1 MGLNLR
7 DFLFAGT
14 SWSDSVTSGW
24 QQTGDPHNRQIT
36 LKELFSGSQ
45 DRHSDTIMEAV
56 TANLKGNWLQLTA
69 GVVGIPILVNTVSK
83 LVRKPIILP
92 MNRMLKKSGLDVKV

>member
-7 DFLFAGT
+7 DFLFAG
-14 SWSDSVTSGW
+14 SDLSDYNDAGWSQSG
-24 QQTGDPHNRQIT
+24 DNHAMAIT
-36 LKELFSGSQ
+36 LRELFKGSQ
-45 DRHSDTIMEAV
+45 NRHSTTVMSAI
-56 TANLKGNWLQLTA
+56 TQNLKGNWLQLTA

-92 MNRMLKKSGLDVKV
+92 MNRMLKKSGIDVKV

>member
-1 MGLNLR
+1 MR
-7 DFLFAGT
+7 
-14 SWSDSVTSGW
+14 
-24 QQTGDPHNRQIT
+24 
-36 LKELFSGSQ
+36 ELFSGEQ
-45 DRHSDTIMEAV
+45 HRHSNTVMQAI
-56 TANLKGNWLQLTA
+56 TANLKGNWVTLTA

>member
-14 SWSDSVTSGW
+14 SFSDSNSSGFKVS
-24 QQTGDPHNRQIT
+24 GDPHNRQIT
-36 LKELFSGSQ
+36 LKELFSGEQ
-45 DRHSDTIMEAV
+45 HRHADTIMEAV
-56 TANLKGNWLQLTA
+56 TSNLKGNWLQLTA

-92 MNRMLKKSGLDVKV
+92 MNRMLKKSGIDVKV